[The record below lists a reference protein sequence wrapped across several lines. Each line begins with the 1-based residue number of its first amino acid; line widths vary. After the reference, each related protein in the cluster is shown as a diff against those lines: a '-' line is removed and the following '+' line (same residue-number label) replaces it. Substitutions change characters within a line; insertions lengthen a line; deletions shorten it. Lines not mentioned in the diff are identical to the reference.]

1 MFATGSLVSAAAY
14 APAAVAVASLAGVSV
29 VAAADEFYCF
39 WNISIACLFNSWL
52 RFTIKRLKAKKLSTA
67 II

>member
-29 VAAADEFYCF
+29 VAAAEFYCF